1 MFVLRIERRVGCE
14 RNKEIDTCLK
24 SGRAHYPIGKQRF
37 HPPYSLS
44 VEWIHKQNNGHVL
57 RTAPHQH

>member
-1 MFVLRIERRVGCE
+1 MKYVRVDCVVGFAQD
-14 RNKEIDTCLK
+14 KEIDTCLK